1 MSNASTA
8 VGILVGLVIVVG
20 STIWVA
26 IDSRSLRRRGLDHK
40 PEWVWVLE
48 CLLLWIVFFPWYVI
62 HRYRVLQRHPDTPL
76 GPTNWPTPSGRPPP
90 GFEPLQPPP
99 RPAPVSPPI
108 GYTGPSGMAQHPPP
122 PSAEGM
128 PRRGFSR
135 WSILLLVLGCFLVA
149 AALIDVF
156 THDHLVTVG
165 HGTVDCGS
173 IAFPRAVGNVVS
185 RTGTTCRSDLSGLL
199 TGAIIIFVVGVVL
212 IAASLV
218 RRARSRRHR

>member
-1 MSNASTA
+1 
-8 VGILVGLVIVVG
+8 
-20 STIWVA
+20 
-26 IDSRSLRRRGLDHK
+26 
-40 PEWVWVLE
+40 
-48 CLLLWIVFFPWYVI
+48 
-62 HRYRVLQRHPDTPL
+62 
-76 GPTNWPTPSGRPPP
+76 
-90 GFEPLQPPP
+90 
-99 RPAPVSPPI
+99 
-108 GYTGPSGMAQHPPP
+108 
-122 PSAEGM
+122 M